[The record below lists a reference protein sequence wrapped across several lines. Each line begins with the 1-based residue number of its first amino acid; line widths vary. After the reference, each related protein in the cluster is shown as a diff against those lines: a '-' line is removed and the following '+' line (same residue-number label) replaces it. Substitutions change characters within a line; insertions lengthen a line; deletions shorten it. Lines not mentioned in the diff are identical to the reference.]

1 MPATTFSKIGVVT
14 CGWLL
19 GIAQLLFSAWGRVFQ
34 LQEFRLRAICDVC
47 SNIPR
52 RHSSPLKYL
61 SSLEELAKEITSL
74 HACKQMISWMHL
86 GPRFYF
92 KIHIQ
97 THMNPI
103 PHIRLLHIVYPDGSC
118 VKQRAAEEKP
128 DRFIVK
134 SYLLIVGFS
143 FKKILRVKIFTLNI

>member
-1 MPATTFSKIGVVT
+1 MPATTFSKMRVVT
-14 CGWLL
+14 CGRLM
-19 GIAQLLFSAWGRVFQ
+19 GIAQSLFSAWGRVFQ

-47 SNIPR
+47 SNISR

-103 PHIRLLHIVYPDGSC
+103 PHIRLLHIVYSHGSC
-118 VKQRAAEEKP
+118 VKHRAAEEKP

-134 SYLLIVGFS
+134 VICLLLAFHL
-143 FKKILRVKIFTLNI
+143 KKILRVKIFTLNT